1 MPRFLFTTSIAQI
14 NNAQKVGSFA
24 GLRGSAGRR
33 TQVRPGQILSSR
45 RPDPLPSSRE
55 AGALLPCTS
64 TWSCKRRRRQSVSF
78 SPSVH
83 PQYLNFLTDKLLET
97 SSAISNVADCL
108 CCVTPLSDFA
118 ACFSYGK
125 GPSFS
130 STVQCFFSVGTAT
143 TEWSTNTRRRRRGP
157 MRTNSR
163 ELKPPIRK
171 TTELRLRSESR
182 RVKWKISE
190 PTQTGRVSSRD
201 RIIGTLFIRVFI
213 PNFSIVR

>member
-1 MPRFLFTTSIAQI
+1 MSIAQI
-14 NNAQKVGSFA
+14 NNAQNVGSFA

-45 RPDPLPSSRE
+45 RPDPLPSSSA
-55 AGALLPCTS
+55 AGALLPCTA
-64 TWSCKRRRRQSVSF
+64 TWSCRKRRRQSVSF

-125 GPSFS
+125 EPSFS
-130 STVQCFFSVGTAT
+130 STVQCFFSVRPAT
-143 TEWSTNTRRRRRGP
+143 TEWSTNTRRRRRGR
-157 MRTNSR
+157 MRTDSHKN
-163 ELKPPIRK
+163 KPSIRK
-171 TTELRLRSESR
+171 TTE
-182 RVKWKISE
+182 VKWKISE
-190 PTQTGRVSSRD
+190 PTRIGRMSSRD
-201 RIIGTLFIRVFI
+201 RIIGTLVIILFMCT
-213 PNFSIVR
+213 